1 MSGKADHGLLGLA
14 TFGWA
19 LLLALAGCAPRA
31 APSTAGAV
39 AGARDAERVL
49 NIYNWSDYLDPTVL
63 PAFEKEYGIHV
74 NYDVFDSNEVLETK
88 LLSGRTGYDI
98 VVPSGSFLQR
108 QIKAGVYQPFNKA
121 LLTNLGNLDVDMAR
135 RYAVYDPGNA
145 HSVNYLWGS
154 DGIGY
159 NVKKVLAIMPDA
171 PLDSLGM
178 VLDPTVVARF
188 KQCGVTI
195 LDAPE
200 DVVSSVLLWL
210 GRNPDSEAPED
221 LDAVERALVAIRPY
235 LRYINSSR
243 YIDDLANGEICLA
256 LGWSGDVGQAA
267 ARARESGNG
276 VELAYRRPTAGAM
289 IFFDMLAIPAD
300 APHPLNAHLF
310 IDYMLRADVAA
321 RNSSAMHF
329 ATTNAAAYPLIAADV
344 IGDANFYPPPG
355 QRSRL
360 HPNLSHNQ
368 AYTRSVNRVWTRFK
382 SGL

>member
-1 MSGKADHGLLGLA
+1 MGAQVAASLVVTG
-14 TFGWA
+14 
-19 LLLALAGCAPRA
+19 LLALTACSARQA
-31 APSTAGAV
+31 HSTAGALP
-39 AGARDAERVL
+39 GARDAEAVL

-98 VVPSGSFLQR
+98 VVPSGSFMQR
-108 QIKAGVYQPFNKA
+108 QIKAGVYQPFNKT
-121 LLTNLGNLDVDMAR
+121 LLTNLGNLDSDMAA
-135 RYAVYDPGNA
+135 RYAVYDPDNA
-145 HSVNYLWGS
+145 HSVNYLWGT

-159 NVKKVLAIMPDA
+159 NVQKVQAIMPDA
-171 PLDSLGM
+171 PLDSLAM
-178 VLDPTVVARF
+178 VLDPKIVSRF

-200 DVVSSVLLWL
+200 DVIGSVLLYL
-210 GRNPDSEAPED
+210 GRNPDSEAAQD
-221 LDAVERALVAIRPY
+221 LAAVEQALAAIRPS

-276 VELAYRRPTAGAM
+276 VELDYRRPQAGAM
-289 IFFDMLAIPAD
+289 MFFDMLAIPAD

-310 IDYMLRADVAA
+310 INYMLRPEVAA

-329 ATTNAAAYPLIAADV
+329 ATTNAAAYPLIAPGV
-344 IGDANFYPPPG
+344 IGNTNFYPPPQ
-355 QRSRL
+355 QRARL

>member
-1 MSGKADHGLLGLA
+1 MGRGRWAGVLCLGV
-14 TFGWA
+14 
-19 LLLALAGCAPRA
+19 LLAVAGCTRHGPA
-31 APSTAGAV
+31 STAGARP
-39 AGARDAERVL
+39 GDRDPEPVL
-49 NIYNWSDYLDPTVL
+49 NIYNWSDYLDPSVL

-108 QIKAGVYQPFNKA
+108 QIKAGVYQPFNKV
-121 LLTNLGNLDVDMAR
+121 LLTNLGNLDPDMAA

-145 HSVNYLWGS
+145 HSVNYLWGT

-159 NVKKVLAIMPDA
+159 NVQKVAGIMPDA
-171 PLDSLGM
+171 PLDSLSM
-178 VLDPTVVARF
+178 VLEPGIVSRF
-188 KQCGVTI
+188 KECGVTI

-200 DVVSSVLLWL
+200 DMVSSVLLWL
-210 GRNPDSEAPED
+210 GRDPDSESPED
-221 LDAVERALVAIRPY
+221 LAAVEQALVAIRPY

-267 ARARESGNG
+267 ARAHESGNG
-276 VELAYRRPTAGAM
+276 VELAYRRPAAGAM
-289 IFFDMLAIPAD
+289 MFFDMLAIPRD

-310 IDYMLRADVAA
+310 VNYMLRADVAA
-321 RNSSAMHF
+321 KNSSAMHF
-329 ATTNAAAYPLIAADV
+329 ATTNAAAWPLIAPDV
-344 IGDANFYPPPG
+344 IGNQDYYPLPA
-355 QRSRL
+355 QRRTL
-360 HPNLSHNQ
+360 HPNLSHGQ
-368 AYTRSVNRVWTRFK
+368 AYTRNVNRLWTRFK